1 MIYIKKPTKAKTPR
15 ETIKARFVRFTSDE
29 KGTINVTNKE
39 FNYVDALFMKI
50 DDKGQVLYKKN
61 DKGQLEMNDKGVP
74 KVDWLQ
80 VRIYPT
86 DKDKKAVSLN
96 TFPEIIKADKL
107 AEEIGKKEGDKIF
120 PLVQFESY
128 KTLAEVKG
136 VIYKNY
142 KMSLPDMK
150 SFKILDEAKPIEAKP
165 IDTKPAEVKK

>member
-1 MIYIKKPTKAKTPR
+1 MIYVKKAAKAKTPR
-15 ETIKARFVRFTSDE
+15 EIIKARFVRFNTDE
-29 KGTINVTNKE
+29 KGVINAANKE

-50 DDKGQVLYKKN
+50 DDKDQVLYKR
-61 DKGQLEMNDKGVP
+61 DAQGQLEMNDKGVP
-74 KVDWLQ
+74 KVDWLN

-96 TFPEIIKADKL
+96 AFPEIIKADKL
-107 AEEIGKKEGDKIF
+107 AEEIGKKEGEKVF

-165 IDTKPAEVKK
+165 AEVKPVEIKK